1 MLAYG
6 GQVKSYAIA
15 KRLTGLKS
23 ERYSIFLNRV
33 QESFIPKYNTKCNPA
48 SNRFLGHRADML
60 GLVEKL
66 AALNARAPALSAS
79 KKPRFDKRGQLLP
92 RERLARL
99 LDPGMPFLEIGNIA
113 GYLLD
118 TDDEAKS
125 IPGGTIIA
133 GIGYISGTRCAV
145 VVDDSGIKAG
155 TLTAAG
161 GWRLERMQEIALE
174 QKLPFVH
181 LVESAGGDLI
191 NYTVEAFIK
200 GGSLFANLARLSKAG
215 IPVLAILHGSSTA
228 GGAYM
233 PGLSDYVVGVKGR
246 GQAFLA
252 GPPLLKAAT
261 GEIAEAEELGGAE
274 MHAAVSGLVD
284 YLAEDDGEAVLMMR
298 DVVARLGWAKE
309 TPRKIYAKPIL
320 DGDEIAGIVP
330 VDYRKPYEVR
340 EVIARL
346 VDGSDFTDFKPDYGV
361 STVCIQASI
370 FGQPVGILSNNGPID
385 PNGATKAAQFIQL
398 MDQGGTPLLFL
409 QNTTGYLV
417 GKTYEQAGMIKH
429 GAKMIQAVTNADV
442 PRITLMIGASFG
454 AGNYGMCGRGYNP
467 DFVFSWPN
475 AKSGVMGGEQA
486 ATVMEI
492 VADAQAAR
500 AGVTPDPKKREAQRA
515 ALTHIFDSQ
524 SSAFYTSGHLLDDG
538 VIDPR
543 DTRKL
548 LGVLLP
554 LVMEARQRKLR
565 PNSFGVARL

>member
-1 MLAYG
+1 MLAL
-6 GQVKSYAIA
+6 ID
-15 KRLTGLKS
+15 
-23 ERYSIFLNRV
+23 E
-33 QESFIPKYNTKCNPA
+33 
-48 SNRFLGHRADML
+48 
-60 GLVEKL
+60 L

-79 KKPRFDKRGQLLP
+79 KKARFEKRGQLLP

-99 LDPGMPFLEIGNIA
+99 LDPGLPFLEICNLA

-118 TDDEAKS
+118 TSDEVKS
-125 IPGGTIIA
+125 IPGGTIIG
-133 GIGYISGTRCAV
+133 GIGYVSGTRCAI

-155 TLTAAG
+155 SLMKAG
-161 GWRLERMQEIALE
+161 GWRLERMQQIALK
-174 QKLPFVH
+174 QKLPFIH

-191 NYTVEAFIK
+191 NYTVESFID
-200 GGSLFANLARLSKAG
+200 GGRLFANLARLSKAG
-215 IPVLAILHGSSTA
+215 LPVLAVLHGSSTA

-233 PGLSDYVVGVKGR
+233 PGLSDYVVGVKGPKGYG
-246 GQAFLA
+246 GQAYLA

-261 GEIAEAEELGGAE
+261 GEIASAEELGGAE
-274 MHAAVSGLVD
+274 MHASVSGLVD

-298 DVVARLGWAKE
+298 EVVGRLGWENRAEKK
-309 TPRKIYAKPIL
+309 TYANPVL
-320 DGDEIAGIVP
+320 PTEDIAGIVS

-340 EVIARL
+340 EVIARI
-346 VDGSDFTDFKPDYGV
+346 VDGSDFTDFKLDYGV

-370 FGQPVGILSNNGPID
+370 FGQPVGIISNNGPID

-398 MDQGGTPLLFL
+398 MDQAGTPLLFL

-417 GKTYEQAGMIKH
+417 GKAYEQAGMIKH
-429 GAKMIQAVTNADV
+429 GAKMIQAVTNAEV

-454 AGNYGMCGRGYNP
+454 AGNYGMCGRGYDP
-467 DFVFSWPN
+467 DFLFSWPN
-475 AKSGVMGGEQA
+475 SKTGVMGGEQA

-500 AGVTPDPKKREAQRA
+500 AGVTPDASRRASQRER
-515 ALTHIFDSQ
+515 LTDIFDSQ

-548 LGVLLP
+548 LGLLLP
-554 LVMEARQRKLR
+554 IVMEARQRELR